1 MPDAPYAM
9 NAYRFIGGAFEDFGD
24 TEANDLIKQ
33 LETRN
38 TPYQAGDHLIKPME
52 EKLARKEA
60 EAEADI
66 VEGRI
71 VKNETPLIGEQSAAG
86 KINAQD
92 VAEYE
97 RLQNSEIYQLFSNHK
112 TKP

>member
-66 VEGRI
+66 VEGHI
-71 VKNETPLIGEQSAAG
+71 VEDKTPLIGEQSVVG
-86 KINAQD
+86 EITAQD
-92 VAEYE
+92 VAEHE
-97 RLQNSEIYQLFSNHK
+97 QMQNSDFYQFLSNLN
-112 TKP
+112 TNP